1 MSHPLG
7 VVPEGNLLFSADA
20 KKSLRMRYDGL
31 GSFFYRMTDEQIIE
45 LLSFLDAETLIR
57 LSGASRVFHM
67 FCTLDFLWRDIV
79 LTICDDAHQSIKFDT
94 TWRQTYYR
102 MRQPQKESFS
112 FPVVRVDGYPSGFL
126 FKQWLC
132 GNIRFERDV
141 PHFYKH
147 QDIPR
152 IPLEEMT
159 VERFVEEFERP
170 NRPVIIRNAAAHW
183 PAMQKWK
190 DDAYLI
196 NECEKIQKTFR
207 ATSAA
212 ASRAATF
219 SMKDYLHYATTVKEE
234 APLYLFERDFAQVPA
249 LKADF
254 EVPQFFRE
262 QNLKTAVST
271 KANGETQCYTHQP
284 DLFSLLGEGKRPD
297 YRWMVIGPASSGS
310 LFHIDP
316 NMTNAWNVSVRGR
329 KKWIFYPPTRV
340 PPGVQRSED
349 GADVTVPISTSEWLL
364 TFWSYHL
371 EARHDPDVS
380 QRPLEAIAEEG
391 DLFFVP
397 HGWWHMVVN
406 LDFNLALTQNYVST
420 SNLSDVLRFVR
431 DKRDQVSGVRDRSE
445 AIQPDHLYEEFV
457 ATLQQESANGDSS
470 AHKAIPAEQ
479 LAVHVAE
486 SRIEFDINRD
496 EQAPTNVLKYPSEQ
510 SLEVLPSTR
519 RENLPHKSNTAQHQ
533 RSQSALQAHRR
544 RKLMKTRHHYSSAT
558 PNSNSHGAGGLLPPT
573 TTTKKAKRVHDDT
586 DEQDSSSC
594 DNSDISGELAQGSQ
608 PSRRSKHKKARNELS
623 AIFASS
629 GIDSAT
635 AVTTSDTAAD
645 VAEVDNS
652 GFSFSFF

>member
-1 MSHPLG
+1 
-7 VVPEGNLLFSADA
+7 
-20 KKSLRMRYDGL
+20 MRYDGL

-79 LTICDDAHQSIKFDT
+79 LTICDDARQSIKFDT

-102 MRQPQKESFS
+102 MRQPHKESFS

-196 NECEKIQKTFR
+196 NECETIQKTFR

-249 LKADF
+249 LKTDF
-254 EVPQFFRE
+254 EVPQYFRE

-340 PPGVQRSED
+340 PPGVQRSDD

-371 EARHDPDVS
+371 EARHDPDIS

-420 SNLSDVLRFVR
+420 SNLSDVLRFLR

-457 ATLQQESANGDSS
+457 SALQQESAEGDSS
-470 AHKAIPAEQ
+470 AHNKAIPAEQ
-479 LAVHVAE
+479 LAVHLAE
-486 SRIEFDINRD
+486 SHIDFDINRD
-496 EQAPTNVLKYPSEQ
+496 EQAPSNVLQYPSEQ
-510 SLEVLPSTR
+510 SLEVLPSAR
-519 RENLPHKSNTAQHQ
+519 RENRPHSQSNTAQQQ

-558 PNSNSHGAGGLLPPT
+558 TDSTSGGLLLSSSSMAAKK
-573 TTTKKAKRVHDDT
+573 KKAKRVHEDT
-586 DEQDSSSC
+586 DEQDSSC
-594 DNSDISGELAQGSQ
+594 DNSDISGDLAQGSQ
-608 PSRRSKHKKARNELS
+608 PSRRSKQQQKKARNELS
-623 AIFASS
+623 AIFASN
-629 GIDSAT
+629 GIESTAT
-635 AVTTSDTAAD
+635 VTSDTTAD
-645 VAEVDNS
+645 STEVVDHNS